1 MDNNTSNKTI
11 TAFRPR
17 LLYCTIFIWNTL
29 TVGKFTAPLLQ
40 HLSPNNFTDGIIG
53 LTFALQYGI
62 AGCVSTWGGSYADA
76 QEKKAS
82 RWGYGR
88 IKVLTLFLTLGTLS
102 FLGHGIPHYMN
113 LPTDTTAVLAWHVAM
128 RCIYAVSL
136 GVVAPT
142 LDGLALA
149 HLDCAENSS
158 SVDFGKERMYGALCW
173 GLGSFIAGVGIDQYG
188 FNFLYI
194 FLIVSTITSYAGM
207 GIYLWGLSRDTS
219 GNFKKYSVIFDEAS
233 SSNNNGYQNEEPNKE
248 KDEDISNYELMCMIC
263 KTNYAKAIMLFTFL
277 LAMGIAVVDNLAFIF
292 FETLGASDA
301 MDGLTVVFTV
311 AVEVPAFSIAPL
323 MLQRYGCGRMLLGAG
338 IAYVI
343 RVVGYTLIP
352 YGKMYI
358 VLMLELLHGVSYAG
372 SKAGSV
378 EFISRSIPEGH
389 EAAGQG
395 ILMFVTYSGIV
406 AGLIVAG
413 WIQETLGARYMFR
426 VMAVIVS
433 IGLIVLLLAEILCDK
448 DTIRPSKKEEEGQMT
463 HSDSCQSSASAFAD
477 EETEKF
483 LRTLKYDSLGK
494 VSSNFCLNMTLL
506 VYTVTDDNN

>member
-1 MDNNTSNKTI
+1 MDNTSNNKTI

-40 HLSPNNFTDGIIG
+40 HLSPNNFADGIIG
-53 LTFALQYGI
+53 LTFAIQYGI

-76 QEKKAS
+76 QEKKS
-82 RWGYGR
+82 NRWGYGR
-88 IKVLTLFLTLGTLS
+88 IKVLVMFLTLGTLS
-102 FLGHGIPHYMN
+102 FLGHGVPHYMN
-113 LPTDTTAVLAWHVAM
+113 LSTDTTSVLVWHVVM

-158 SVDFGKERMYGALCW
+158 TVDFGKERMYGALCW
-173 GLGSFIAGVGIDQYG
+173 GLGSFFAGVGIDQYG

-194 FLIVSTITSYAGM
+194 FLIGSTIGSYIGM

-219 GNFKKYSVIFDEAS
+219 GSFKKYSVIFDDVS
-233 SSNNNGYQNEEPNKE
+233 SSNNNGYQNGETTPFDNSK
-248 KDEDISNYELMCMIC
+248 KDEDISNYELLCMIC

-338 IAYVI
+338 VAYII
-343 RVVGYTLIP
+343 RVVGYLIP

-378 EFISRSIPEGH
+378 EFISRSIPDGH

-413 WIQETLGARYMFR
+413 WIQETLGARCMFR

-433 IGLIVLLLAEILCDK
+433 IGLTVLLLAEILCDK
-448 DTIRPSKKEEEGQMT
+448 DIIRPSKKEEEGEGHMT

-494 VSSNFCLNMTLL
+494 VSVQKFVFDT
-506 VYTVTDDNN
+506 